1 MKPTRLPAR
10 LFVLS
15 GLGVLLLTVP
25 ALPQT
30 QTLPLPRRVQRI
42 QILPAQPTT
51 RVTPRLAAVA
61 ETKLLMEGML
71 QPNFHG
77 LEGLLKEKPA
87 SDEAWRF
94 ARGQAL
100 LIAETGNLLLLRPP
114 HNQGRDTWQQLAMD
128 LRSSATNLARLV
140 AARDFER
147 SRAHML
153 IVANVCNRCHQT
165 FKIATRVS
173 PFAAPAERPAP
184 APAP

>member
-1 MKPTRLPAR
+1 MKPNR
-10 LFVLS
+10 LFALS
-15 GLGVLLLTVP
+15 GLGVLLLAVH

-30 QTLPLPRRVQRI
+30 QTLPIPQRVQRI
-42 QILPAQPTT
+42 RILPAQPTT
-51 RVTPRLAAVA
+51 RVVPRLVAVA
-61 ETKLLMEGML
+61 ETKLLMEGLL
-71 QPNFHG
+71 QPNFRG
-77 LEGLLKEKPA
+77 LEGILKEKPA
-87 SDEAWRF
+87 SDEAWAF

-114 HNQGRDTWQQLAMD
+114 HNLGRDTWQQRAMD
-128 LRSSATNLARLV
+128 LRSAATDLARLL